1 MPFIFKI
8 ILVLV
13 LIIAAEIYFYK
24 KFRGIVL
31 QIFKITPSK
40 KFNAINYFLILF
52 LNLYPIYLLSGL
64 IYSVIFRDGFPPQPD
79 GYWFDFL
86 ILVPFWLGVFI
97 VIQSLLFIFIIDF
110 IKLLFYPYYKKRKE
124 NLTRYYN
131 LIVFIIVTFF
141 VLYVPINAIY
151 NYTTVQIR
159 NVDFYKKD
167 LPEQLNNF
175 RITFI
180 SDIHA
185 DKYTNTWR
193 LQNYIDKVNS
203 TKPDLVLIGGDII
216 SSTPDYI
223 NFGASYL
230 GKIKSK
236 YGVFSCVGDHD
247 NWAYRPDY
255 LKSRLAVMA
264 ALKRNGVLMYDDKD
278 TTLNISGSSLGITFA
293 TETYSDR
300 VDDGDRDSLIDN
312 LTADLKILL
321 VHQPRNSL
329 INAAAQ
335 KKYDLFLAGHTH
347 GGQVSFLF
355 PFINLS
361 VTLFE
366 TRYVRGN
373 FWFGNMLMIVT
384 RGLGMS
390 IEPIRYNSQPEITV
404 INLKKK

>member
-1 MPFIFKI
+1 MSFLFKI
-8 ILVLV
+8 IFVLL
-13 LIIAAEIYFYK
+13 LILAAEIYFYK
-24 KFRGIVL
+24 KFRRIVL
-31 QIFKITPSK
+31 QVFKLTPTK
-40 KFNAINYFLILF
+40 NFNAINYFLILF

-64 IYSVIFRDGFPPQPD
+64 IYTVIFRDSFPSPPE

-86 ILVPFWLGVFI
+86 ILIPFWLGVFI

-110 IKLLFYPYYKKRKE
+110 IKLIFYPYYKKRKE

-131 LIVFIIVTFF
+131 LIVFIIVSFF
-141 VLYVPINAIY
+141 ILYVPINALY

-159 NVDFYKKD
+159 TVDYYKKN
-167 LPEQLNNF
+167 LPDQLNNF
-175 RITFI
+175 RISFI

-193 LQNYIDKVNS
+193 LQNFIDKVNS

-223 NFGASYL
+223 EFGATYL
-230 GKIKSK
+230 GKIKAK

-255 LKSRLAVMA
+255 LKSRRAVMS
-264 ALKRNGVLMYDDKD
+264 ALKKHGVIMLDDMD
-278 TTLNISGSSLGITFA
+278 TTLNISRSSVGITFA
-293 TETYSDR
+293 TETYSER
-300 VDDGDRDSLIDN
+300 VDDGDRDSLVDN
-312 LTADLKILL
+312 LHADLRILS
-321 VHQPRNSL
+321 VHQPQNDL
-329 INAAAQ
+329 IKAAAQ

-347 GGQVSFLF
+347 GGQVSFCF

-373 FWFGNMLMIVT
+373 FWFGNMLMVVT

-404 INLKKK
+404 INIKNK